1 MPSLTIKN
9 VPQTLYKRLKEQA
22 RLHRRSLNS
31 EVIACLETLLLP
43 TAVDPDD
50 YLARVDELQRRLD
63 LTAPTE
69 EFLADAKA
77 KGRP

>member
-9 VPQTLYKRLKEQA
+9 LPESLYSRLKEQA

-43 TAVDPDD
+43 TTVEPDE
-50 YLARVDELQRRLD
+50 YLARLDELQRRLD
-63 LTAPTE
+63 LTPPNETL
-69 EFLADAKA
+69 LADAKA
-77 KGRP
+77 DGRP

>member
-9 VPQTLYKRLKEQA
+9 VPEPLYNRLKEQA

-50 YLARVDELQRRLD
+50 YLARIDELQQRLD
-63 LTAPTE
+63 LTPPTDT
-69 EFLADAKA
+69 FLADAKA
-77 KGRP
+77 EGRP